1 MCKLSIQFNS
11 PSSHQLTVTLLWNK
25 ESGATPV
32 PQYCHYTTMD
42 PCFNFLGKKCFHR
55 LSLTGI
61 FGFTFFGAIIW
72 SVLLYHEVSES
83 EKFRCYEVDKKTSDA
98 TRDVCYDDYNKQFNR
113 NFPLYAFTLLL
124 LFLVLGVC
132 VVYSQYVRPQ
142 VENEINSTECSPVIT
157 YKVFTVYSGHLI
169 IKSILMTV
177 ALVLQWGVIYPISFP
192 ATFSCHSGRT
202 KNNSTENPVN
212 IVSTT
217 TISADYHCKNPPARI
232 KTIFA
237 IVLFATTALF
247 LGLSLVELIHLL
259 PKAKTENFT
268 NNQNFCR
275 KCLNCIDSTG
285 EEQVDAQPLLINM
298 ENASFTQR
306 TRAFHEG
313 LCQRIKNRTEEI
325 RSPIPTKL
333 SDLSNGVS
341 EKRNLDEVFV
351 NVSIHRG
358 IAKQE
363 FRQIDERRLKSL
375 AHIILM
381 KVKHSIN

>member
-1 MCKLSIQFNS
+1 M
-11 PSSHQLTVTLLWNK
+11 
-25 ESGATPV
+25 
-32 PQYCHYTTMD
+32 
-42 PCFNFLGKKCFHR
+42 
-55 LSLTGI
+55 
-61 FGFTFFGAIIW
+61 
-72 SVLLYHEVSES
+72 
-83 EKFRCYEVDKKTSDA
+83 
-98 TRDVCYDDYNKQFNR
+98 
-113 NFPLYAFTLLL
+113 
-124 LFLVLGVC
+124 
-132 VVYSQYVRPQ
+132 YSQYVRPQ

-275 KCLNCIDSTG
+275 KYLNCIDSRG
-285 EEQVDAQPLLINM
+285 EGQVVPAARPLLNSR
-298 ENASFTQR
+298 NNQTSLTQR
-306 TRAFHEG
+306 TQAFQETVVGRRRTSCSWCTTYTADCRKYSLTHSEDPGG
-313 LCQRIKNRTEEI
+313 L
-325 RSPIPTKL
+325 
-333 SDLSNGVS
+333 
-341 EKRNLDEVFV
+341 
-351 NVSIHRG
+351 
-358 IAKQE
+358 
-363 FRQIDERRLKSL
+363 
-375 AHIILM
+375 
-381 KVKHSIN
+381 